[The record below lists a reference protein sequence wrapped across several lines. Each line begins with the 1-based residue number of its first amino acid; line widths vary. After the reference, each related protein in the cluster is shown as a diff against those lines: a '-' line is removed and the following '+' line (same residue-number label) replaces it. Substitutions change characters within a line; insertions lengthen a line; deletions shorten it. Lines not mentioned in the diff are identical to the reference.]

1 MRITP
6 LDIQQQTFQ
15 VKFRGY
21 DQEEVQEFLRAVSE
35 TVEALVRENADVKER
50 ADKLEREAVDLRQ
63 KEASFNDL
71 LVTTQRMAE
80 NLKETAR
87 READLIMKEAELKSE
102 ELLKHAHADLRTI
115 QRDLL
120 ELRKDRVLAIEKMRS
135 FLQMLS
141 KMIAIEE
148 IDTLEGE
155 ASAKNIAGDR

>member
-21 DQEEVQEFLRAVSE
+21 DREEVQEFLRAVSE

-50 ADKLEREAVDLRQ
+50 ADKLEREAVELRQ

-71 LVTTQRMAE
+71 LVTTQKMTE

-87 READLIMKEAELKSE
+87 READLILKEAELKSE
-102 ELLKHAHADLRTI
+102 ELLKHAQADLRNI
-115 QRDLL
+115 QRDLQ

-155 ASAKNIAGDR
+155 APAKNIAGDR

>member
-21 DQEEVQEFLRAVSE
+21 DREEVQEFLRAVSE

-50 ADKLEREAVDLRQ
+50 ADKLEREAVELRQ

-71 LVTTQRMAE
+71 LVTTQKMTE
-80 NLKETAR
+80 SLKETAR
-87 READLIMKEAELKSE
+87 READLILKEAELKSE
-102 ELLKHAHADLRTI
+102 ELLKHAQADLRNI
-115 QRDLL
+115 QRDLQD
-120 ELRKDRVLAIEKMRS
+120 LRKDRVLAIEKMRS

-155 ASAKNIAGDR
+155 APAKNIAGDR

>member
-21 DQEEVQEFLRAVSE
+21 DQEEVHEFLRAVSE

-50 ADKLEREAVDLRQ
+50 TDKLEREAVELRQ
-63 KEASFNDL
+63 KEASFNEL

-102 ELLKHAHADLRTI
+102 ELLKHAQADLRTI

-120 ELRKDRVLAIEKMRS
+120 DLRKDRVLAIEKMRS

-155 ASAKNIAGDR
+155 APAKNIAGDR

>member
-21 DQEEVQEFLRAVSE
+21 DREEVQEFLRAVSE

-50 ADKLEREAVDLRQ
+50 ADKLEREAVELRQ

-71 LVTTQRMAE
+71 LVTTQKMTE
-80 NLKETAR
+80 SLKETAR
-87 READLIMKEAELKSE
+87 READLILKEAELKSE
-102 ELLKHAHADLRTI
+102 ELLKHAQADLRDI
-115 QRDLL
+115 QRDLQ

-155 ASAKNIAGDR
+155 APAKNIAGDR

>member
-21 DQEEVQEFLRAVSE
+21 DRMEVQEFLRAVSE

-50 ADKLEREAVDLRQ
+50 ADKLEREAVELRQ
-63 KEASFNDL
+63 KESSFNDL
-71 LVTTQRMAE
+71 LVTTQKMTE
-80 NLKETAR
+80 NLKDTAR
-87 READLIMKEAELKSE
+87 READLILKEAELKSE
-102 ELLKHAHADLRTI
+102 ELLKHAQADLRTI
-115 QRDLL
+115 QRDLMD
-120 ELRKDRVLAIEKMRS
+120 LRKDRVLAIEKMRS

-148 IDTLEGE
+148 IDTLTGDTPV
-155 ASAKNIAGDR
+155 KDVAGGR